1 MVWHSDGPKKK
12 RQKKRSRS
20 NAKRMPACTENKT
33 TANKTN
39 WARLAAGYC
48 LFSSPGRKHAV
59 LNDHGLDLD
68 SGSSTFTSTENV
80 SQPCLAEENVFATF
94 AMETPLVLQKLAL
107 QTKRTC
113 DTCSQQQD
121 TAVPGEHK
129 DIYRSNKNTSNQI
142 KEAEEH
148 MQLWVSASLTGIWDP
163 NCINSQCETRS

>member
-1 MVWHSDGPKKK
+1 M
-12 RQKKRSRS
+12 
-20 NAKRMPACTENKT
+20 
-33 TANKTN
+33 
-39 WARLAAGYC
+39 
-48 LFSSPGRKHAV
+48 

-129 DIYRSNKNTSNQI
+129 DIYRSNKNTFKPNQRSRRAHAAMGFSISDRYMGSKLYQQSMRNTVI
-142 KEAEEH
+142 KTVNWFY
-148 MQLWVSASLTGIWDP
+148 LFVFSVLPASPPPYLIKYT
-163 NCINSQCETRS
+163 